1 MSNELADKR
10 LEKITELDKKV
21 NLDDLIYRYKDKTPD
36 ENFDTYDN
44 ALDLTDKIRNGKI
57 RLSDVKYNQ
66 KN

>member
-21 NLDDLIYRYKDKTPD
+21 NLDDLTYRYKDKTPD